1 VNLSDKSSIKVLI
14 VDDFAASRK
23 VLVFTLE
30 QLGFDNIEEVSD
42 GNSAL
47 VRLKSGLFDLVIT
60 DMEMPKMSGLELLQQ
75 IRYDPNLKQIPV
87 LIVTENGMQENIV
100 AAFKAGLNAY
110 VVKPVDVK
118 VFAEKMKNIFV

>member
-1 VNLSDKSSIKVLI
+1 VNLSDKLSIKVLI

-23 VLVFTLE
+23 VLVITLE

-47 VRLKSGLFDLVIT
+47 VRLKSGLFDLVI
-60 DMEMPKMSGLELLQQ
+60 MEMDMPKMSGLELLKQ
-75 IRYDPNLKQIPV
+75 IRYDPKLKQIPV
-87 LIVTENGMQENIV
+87 LMVTENGMQENIV

-118 VFAEKMKNIFV
+118 VFAEKIENIFV

>member
-1 VNLSDKSSIKVLI
+1 
-14 VDDFAASRK
+14 VDDFAVSRK
-23 VLVFTLE
+23 VLVITLE

-87 LIVTENGMQENIV
+87 LIVTENGMQEDIV

>member
-1 VNLSDKSSIKVLI
+1 MSDKSSIKVLI
-14 VDDFAASRK
+14 VDDFAVSRK
-23 VLVFTLE
+23 VLVITLE

-75 IRYDPNLKQIPV
+75 IRYDPTLKQIPV
-87 LIVTENGMQENIV
+87 LIVTENGMQEDIV

>member
-1 VNLSDKSSIKVLI
+1 MSDKLSIKVLI
-14 VDDFAASRK
+14 VDDFAVSRK
-23 VLVFTLE
+23 VLVITLE

-47 VRLKSGLFDLVIT
+47 VRLKSGLFDLVI
-60 DMEMPKMSGLELLQQ
+60 MEMDMPKMSGLELLKQ
-75 IRYDPNLKQIPV
+75 IRYDPKLKQIPV
-87 LIVTENGMQENIV
+87 LMVTENGMQENIV

-118 VFAEKMKNIFV
+118 VFAEKIKNIFV

>member
-1 VNLSDKSSIKVLI
+1 MSDKSSIKVLI
-14 VDDFAASRK
+14 VDDFAVSRK
-23 VLVFTLE
+23 VLVITLE

-60 DMEMPKMSGLELLQQ
+60 EMEMPKMSGLELLQQ

-87 LIVTENGMQENIV
+87 LIVTENGMQEDIV

>member
-1 VNLSDKSSIKVLI
+1 MSDKLSIKVLI

-23 VLVFTLE
+23 VLVITLE

-47 VRLKSGLFDLVIT
+47 VRLKSGLFDLVIM
-60 DMEMPKMSGLELLQQ
+60 DMDMPKMSGLELLKQ
-75 IRYDPNLKQIPV
+75 IRYDPKLKQIPV
-87 LIVTENGMQENIV
+87 LMVTENGMQENIV

>member
-1 VNLSDKSSIKVLI
+1 MSDKLSIKVLI

-23 VLVFTLE
+23 VLVITLE

-47 VRLKSGLFDLVIT
+47 VRLKSGLFDLVI
-60 DMEMPKMSGLELLQQ
+60 MEMDMPKMSGLELLQQ

-87 LIVTENGMQENIV
+87 LMVTENGMQENIV

>member
-1 VNLSDKSSIKVLI
+1 M
-14 VDDFAASRK
+14 DDFAASRK
-23 VLVFTLE
+23 VLVITLE

-47 VRLKSGLFDLVIT
+47 VRLKSGLFDLVI
-60 DMEMPKMSGLELLQQ
+60 MEMDMPKMSGLELLKQ
-75 IRYDPNLKQIPV
+75 IRYDPKLKQIPV
-87 LIVTENGMQENIV
+87 LMVTENGMQENIV

>member
-1 VNLSDKSSIKVLI
+1 MSDKSSIKVLI
-14 VDDFAASRK
+14 VDDFAVSRK
-23 VLVFTLE
+23 VLVITLE
-30 QLGFDNIEEVSD
+30 QLGFNNIEEVSD

-87 LIVTENGMQENIV
+87 LIVTENGMQEDIV

>member
-1 VNLSDKSSIKVLI
+1 MSDKLSIKVLI

-23 VLVFTLE
+23 VLVITLE

-47 VRLKSGLFDLVIT
+47 VRLKSGLFDLVIM
-60 DMEMPKMSGLELLQQ
+60 DMDMPKMSGLELLQQ
-75 IRYDPNLKQIPV
+75 IRYDPNLKRIPV
-87 LIVTENGMQENIV
+87 LIVTENGMQEDIV

>member
-1 VNLSDKSSIKVLI
+1 MSDKSSIKVLI
-14 VDDFAASRK
+14 VDDFAVSRK
-23 VLVFTLE
+23 VLVITLE

-75 IRYDPNLKQIPV
+75 IRYDPNLKRIPV
-87 LIVTENGMQENIV
+87 LIVTENGMQEDIV

>member
-1 VNLSDKSSIKVLI
+1 MSDKSSIKVLI

-23 VLVFTLE
+23 VLVITLE

-47 VRLKSGLFDLVIT
+47 VRLKSGLFDLVI
-60 DMEMPKMSGLELLQQ
+60 MEMDMPKMSGLELLKQ
-75 IRYDPNLKQIPV
+75 IRYDPKLKQIPV
-87 LIVTENGMQENIV
+87 LMVTENGMQENIV

>member
-1 VNLSDKSSIKVLI
+1 MSDKSSIKVLI
-14 VDDFAASRK
+14 VDDFAVSRK
-23 VLVFTLE
+23 VLVITLE

-60 DMEMPKMSGLELLQQ
+60 DMEMPKMSGFELLQQ

-87 LIVTENGMQENIV
+87 LMVTENGMQENIV

-118 VFAEKMKNIFV
+118 DFAVKMKNIFI

>member
-1 VNLSDKSSIKVLI
+1 MSDKLSIKVLI

-23 VLVFTLE
+23 VLVITLE

-75 IRYDPNLKQIPV
+75 IRYDPTLKQIPV
-87 LIVTENGMQENIV
+87 LIVTENGMQEDIV

>member
-1 VNLSDKSSIKVLI
+1 LSDKLSIKVLI

-23 VLVFTLE
+23 VLVITLE

-47 VRLKSGLFDLVIT
+47 VRLKSGLFDLVI
-60 DMEMPKMSGLELLQQ
+60 MEMDMPKMSGLELLKQ

-87 LIVTENGMQENIV
+87 LMVTENGMQENIV

>member
-1 VNLSDKSSIKVLI
+1 MSDKLSIKILI

-23 VLVFTLE
+23 VLVITLE

-47 VRLKSGLFDLVIT
+47 VRLKSGLFDLVI
-60 DMEMPKMSGLELLQQ
+60 MEMDMPKMSGLELLKQ
-75 IRYDPNLKQIPV
+75 IRYDPKLKQIPV
-87 LIVTENGMQENIV
+87 LMVTENGMQENIV

>member
-1 VNLSDKSSIKVLI
+1 MSDKLSIKVLI

-23 VLVFTLE
+23 VLVITLE

-47 VRLKSGLFDLVIT
+47 VRLKSGLFDLVI
-60 DMEMPKMSGLELLQQ
+60 MEMDMPKMSGLELLQQ
-75 IRYDPNLKQIPV
+75 IRYDPKLKQIPV
-87 LIVTENGMQENIV
+87 LMVTENGMQENIV

>member
-1 VNLSDKSSIKVLI
+1 VNLSDKLSIKVLI

-23 VLVFTLE
+23 VLVITLE
-30 QLGFDNIEEVSD
+30 QLGFDNIEEVSY

-47 VRLKSGLFDLVIT
+47 VRLKSGLFDLVIM
-60 DMEMPKMSGLELLQQ
+60 DMDMPKMSGLELLKQ

-87 LIVTENGMQENIV
+87 LMVTENGMQENIV

>member
-1 VNLSDKSSIKVLI
+1 MSDKLSIKVLI

-23 VLVFTLE
+23 VLVITLE

-47 VRLKSGLFDLVIT
+47 VRLKSGLFDLVI
-60 DMEMPKMSGLELLQQ
+60 MEMDMPKMSGLELLKQ

-87 LIVTENGMQENIV
+87 LMVTENGMQENIV

>member
-14 VDDFAASRK
+14 VDDFAVSRK
-23 VLVFTLE
+23 VLVITLE

-60 DMEMPKMSGLELLQQ
+60 DMEMPKMSGLELLRQ
-75 IRYDPNLKQIPV
+75 IRYDPNLKRIPV
-87 LIVTENGMQENIV
+87 LIVTENGMQEDIV

-118 VFAEKMKNIFV
+118 VFAEKMENIFV

>member
-1 VNLSDKSSIKVLI
+1 LSDKLSIKILI

-23 VLVFTLE
+23 VLVITLE

-47 VRLKSGLFDLVIT
+47 VRLKSGLFDLVIM
-60 DMEMPKMSGLELLQQ
+60 DMDMPKMSGLELLQQ

-87 LIVTENGMQENIV
+87 LMVTENGMQENIV

>member
-1 VNLSDKSSIKVLI
+1 MSDKLSIKVLI

-23 VLVFTLE
+23 VLVITLE

-47 VRLKSGLFDLVIT
+47 VRLKSGLFDLVI
-60 DMEMPKMSGLELLQQ
+60 MEMDMPKMSGLELLKQ
-75 IRYDPNLKQIPV
+75 IRYDPKLKQIPV
-87 LIVTENGMQENIV
+87 LMVTENGMQENII

>member
-14 VDDFAASRK
+14 VDDFAVSRK
-23 VLVFTLE
+23 VLVITLE

-60 DMEMPKMSGLELLQQ
+60 DMEMPKMSGLELLRQ
-75 IRYDPNLKQIPV
+75 IRYDPNLKRIPV
-87 LIVTENGMQENIV
+87 LIVTENGMQEDIV

-118 VFAEKMKNIFV
+118 VFAEKIENIFV

>member
-1 VNLSDKSSIKVLI
+1 MSDKSSIKVLI
-14 VDDFAASRK
+14 VDDFAVSRK
-23 VLVFTLE
+23 VLVITLE

-47 VRLKSGLFDLVIT
+47 VRLKSGLFDLVI
-60 DMEMPKMSGLELLQQ
+60 MEMDMPKMSGLELLKQ
-75 IRYDPNLKQIPV
+75 IRYDPKLKQIPV
-87 LIVTENGMQENIV
+87 LMVTENGMQENIV

>member
-1 VNLSDKSSIKVLI
+1 MSDKLSIKVLI

-23 VLVFTLE
+23 VLVITLE

-47 VRLKSGLFDLVIT
+47 VRLKSGLFDLVI
-60 DMEMPKMSGLELLQQ
+60 MEMDMPKMSGLELLKQ
-75 IRYDPNLKQIPV
+75 IRYDPKLKQIPV
-87 LIVTENGMQENIV
+87 LMVTENGMQENIV

-118 VFAEKMKNIFV
+118 VFAEKIKNIFV

>member
-1 VNLSDKSSIKVLI
+1 VNLSDKLSIKVLI

-23 VLVFTLE
+23 VLVITLE

-47 VRLKSGLFDLVIT
+47 VRLKSGLFDLVI
-60 DMEMPKMSGLELLQQ
+60 MEMDMPKMSGLELLKQ
-75 IRYDPNLKQIPV
+75 IRYDPKLKQIPV
-87 LIVTENGMQENIV
+87 LMVTENGMQENIV

>member
-1 VNLSDKSSIKVLI
+1 MSDKSSIKVLI
-14 VDDFAASRK
+14 VDEFAVSRK
-23 VLVFTLE
+23 VLVITLE

-87 LIVTENGMQENIV
+87 LIVTENGMQEDIV

-110 VVKPVDVK
+110 VVKPIDVK
-118 VFAEKMKNIFV
+118 IFAEKMKNIFV

>member
-1 VNLSDKSSIKVLI
+1 VNLSDKLSIKVLI

-23 VLVFTLE
+23 VLVITLE

-47 VRLKSGLFDLVIT
+47 VRLKSGLFDLVI
-60 DMEMPKMSGLELLQQ
+60 MEMDMPKMSGLELLKQ

-87 LIVTENGMQENIV
+87 LMVTENGMQENIV

>member
-1 VNLSDKSSIKVLI
+1 MSDKSSIKVLI
-14 VDDFAASRK
+14 VDEFAVSRK
-23 VLVFTLE
+23 VLVITLE

-75 IRYDPNLKQIPV
+75 IRHDPNLKQIPV
-87 LIVTENGMQENIV
+87 LIVTENGMQEDIV

>member
-1 VNLSDKSSIKVLI
+1 MSDKSSIKVLI
-14 VDDFAASRK
+14 VDDFAVSRK
-23 VLVFTLE
+23 VLVITLE

-60 DMEMPKMSGLELLQQ
+60 DMEMPKMSGFELLQQ

-87 LIVTENGMQENIV
+87 LMVTENGMQENIV

-118 VFAEKMKNIFV
+118 DFAEKMKNIFI

>member
-1 VNLSDKSSIKVLI
+1 MSDKSSIKVLI

-23 VLVFTLE
+23 VLVITLE

-47 VRLKSGLFDLVIT
+47 VRLKSGLFDLVIM
-60 DMEMPKMSGLELLQQ
+60 DMDMPKMSGLELLQQ

-87 LIVTENGMQENIV
+87 LMVTENGMQENIV

>member
-14 VDDFAASRK
+14 VDDFAVSRK
-23 VLVFTLE
+23 VLVITLE

-87 LIVTENGMQENIV
+87 LIVTENGMQEDIV

>member
-1 VNLSDKSSIKVLI
+1 MSDKSSIKVLI

-23 VLVFTLE
+23 VLVITLE

-47 VRLKSGLFDLVIT
+47 VRLKSGLFDLVIM
-60 DMEMPKMSGLELLQQ
+60 DMDMPKMSGLELLKQ
-75 IRYDPNLKQIPV
+75 IRYDPKLKQIPV
-87 LIVTENGMQENIV
+87 LMVTENGMQENIV

>member
-1 VNLSDKSSIKVLI
+1 MSDKSSKKVLI
-14 VDDFAASRK
+14 VDDFDVSRK
-23 VLVFTLE
+23 VLVITLE

-87 LIVTENGMQENIV
+87 LIVTENGMQEDIV

>member
-1 VNLSDKSSIKVLI
+1 MSDKSSIKVLI
-14 VDDFAASRK
+14 VDDFAVSRK
-23 VLVFTLE
+23 VLVITLE

-75 IRYDPNLKQIPV
+75 IRRDPNLKQIPV
-87 LIVTENGMQENIV
+87 LIVTENGMQEDIV

>member
-1 VNLSDKSSIKVLI
+1 LSDKLSIKVLI

-23 VLVFTLE
+23 VLVITLE

-47 VRLKSGLFDLVIT
+47 VRLKSGLFDLVIM
-60 DMEMPKMSGLELLQQ
+60 DMDMPKMSGLELLQQ

-87 LIVTENGMQENIV
+87 LMVTENGMQENIV

>member
-1 VNLSDKSSIKVLI
+1 LSDKLSIKVLI

-23 VLVFTLE
+23 VLVITLE

-47 VRLKSGLFDLVIT
+47 VRLKSGLFDLVI
-60 DMEMPKMSGLELLQQ
+60 MEMDMPKMSGLELLKQ
-75 IRYDPNLKQIPV
+75 IRYDPKLKQIPV
-87 LIVTENGMQENIV
+87 LMVTENGMQENIV

>member
-1 VNLSDKSSIKVLI
+1 MSDKLSIKVLI

-23 VLVFTLE
+23 VLVITLE

-60 DMEMPKMSGLELLQQ
+60 DMEMPKMSGLELLKQ

-87 LIVTENGMQENIV
+87 LMVTENGMQENIV